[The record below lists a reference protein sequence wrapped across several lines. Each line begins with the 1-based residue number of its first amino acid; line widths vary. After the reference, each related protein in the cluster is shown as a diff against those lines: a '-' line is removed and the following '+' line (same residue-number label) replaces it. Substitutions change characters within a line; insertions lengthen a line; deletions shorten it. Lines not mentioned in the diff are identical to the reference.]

1 MRESKLRNVRRSRG
15 LTVRQLSEKTGISF
29 RSLEKYESGE
39 LNIDGAKLKT
49 LCKITLVLGCK
60 ITDILE
66 DEELVRVVKK
76 IR

>member
-15 LTVRQLSEKTGISF
+15 LTIRQLSDKTGISF

-49 LCKITLVLGCK
+49 LCKITLVLRCK

-66 DEELVRVVKK
+66 DEELVRDVKK

>member
-39 LNIDGAKLKT
+39 LNIDGPKLKT

>member
-15 LTVRQLSEKTGISF
+15 LTIRQLSDKTGISF